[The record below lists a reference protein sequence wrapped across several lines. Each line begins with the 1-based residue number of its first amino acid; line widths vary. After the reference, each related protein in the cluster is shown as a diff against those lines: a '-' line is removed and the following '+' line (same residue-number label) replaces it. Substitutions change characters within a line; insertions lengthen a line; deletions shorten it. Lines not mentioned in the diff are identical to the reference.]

1 MPSTTS
7 SLTLSFGD
15 VNFTLEPQ
23 SSSSE
28 ISFVN
33 NKNSDE
39 VMLNLSNFSGS
50 LLVSLCGQK
59 LQMKRIIEEEPN
71 SPPVAVVPKNNPG
84 QQQLKFS
91 VTSNVKKNIEN
102 IGIGLVRNMIF

>member
-7 SLTLSFGD
+7 SLTLSFGG

-23 SSSSE
+23 SQSSE

-33 NKNSDE
+33 NKNSDN

-50 LLVSLCGQK
+50 LLVSLCGKEHQVK
-59 LQMKRIIEEEPN
+59 SIVEDEPI
-71 SPPVAVVPKNNPG
+71 SPPAALVPKNTPG
-84 QQQLKFS
+84 QQQLKFPA
-91 VTSNVKKNIEN
+91 TSNSKNNFDSID
-102 IGIGLVRNMIF
+102 IGLVRNLLF